1 LELSVYILEY
11 TNLDPDTILK
21 IRLSNMNIPRS
32 TEGNLQLQHNHDFSF
47 HGVIYLVE
55 EDTVWDL
62 VGQKG
67 LVNWGGETGSY

>member
-1 LELSVYILEY
+1 
-11 TNLDPDTILK
+11 
-21 IRLSNMNIPRS
+21 MNIPRS

-67 LVNWGGETGSY
+67 LVNWGGETGSYWLGSLCPSWPKTQNNNF